1 MVKKSSGRTKRKF
14 RRTKRIFRRTN
25 RNLRRTKRNIRRT
38 KRVMR
43 GGMPQEDSKIDS
55 SSISK
60 LQSESSYGLDG
71 PEPEPE
77 PEPMEKGDE
86 PIPMEVQQTISK
98 IVRNADPY
106 LPSKI
111 ESNEANK
118 KKATEKL
125 IDFIQRGY
133 SPEGRMENQKNKAL
147 LEINSD
153 SSDYGSEEELARR
166 KAQIYFDR
174 QNNEEEQLQ
183 REIDRLQEEERV
195 MKLLKDEEELVDFEL
210 CDNIF
215 NHCYLS
221 KDTLE
226 ECKRLGY
233 EGKFLIPCKDRTQV
247 YLTTF
252 FNRPNGLDEIKDM
265 LSSDVE
271 VVGGL
276 EVDSQP
282 VEEMG
287 DDFPTRIFTTESV
300 KEFYST
306 LISMRLCSN
315 FVKDGETMGPE
326 LDNPYRRATGF
337 RGAYSRYTG
346 DRVSDLYNYFKERPD
361 KLQEFFRLF
370 EDNIIQ
376 KGIHADKGD
385 KQSEYI
391 ERMKRYI
398 LLRLMNRDPF
408 APKRINYQMRKYI
421 ERLKIQI
428 EDINSEIEYA
438 KIVIQQ
444 IIIELKRLTE
454 SRGRG
459 LNYAELVNSPQIKRL
474 REYENNISENTI
486 KIEKI
491 KQLVKNVDTLLQ
503 QNWHPK
509 IYLSN
514 VGPQELVNARNKFY
528 ED

>member
-1 MVKKSSGRTKRKF
+1 
-14 RRTKRIFRRTN
+14 
-25 RNLRRTKRNIRRT
+25 
-38 KRVMR
+38 
-43 GGMPQEDSKIDS
+43 MPQEDSKIDS
-55 SSISK
+55 SSIYK

-77 PEPMEKGDE
+77 PGPMEQQGE
-86 PIPMEVQQTISK
+86 PIPMEVQQRISK

-133 SPEGRMENQKNKAL
+133 SPEGRKENQKNKAL

-166 KAQIYFDR
+166 EAQKYFDR

-195 MKLLKDEEELVDFEL
+195 MKLLKDDEELVDFEL

-233 EGKFLIPCKDRTQV
+233 EDKFLIPCKDRTQV

-252 FNRPNGLDEIKDM
+252 FNRPNGLDEIKDI

-271 VVGGL
+271 VVGGLL

-287 DDFPTRIFTTESV
+287 DDFPNRIFTTESV

-315 FVKDGETMGPE
+315 FEKDDGEMMGPE
-326 LDNPYRRATGF
+326 LDNPYGRATGF
-337 RGAYSRYTG
+337 RGADSRYTG

-361 KLQEFFRLF
+361 KLQDFFRLF

-438 KIVIQQ
+438 KIVKQQ
-444 IIIELKRLTE
+444 IIIELKRLTK
-454 SRGRG
+454 SRGRKF
-459 LNYAELVNSPQIKRL
+459 NTAELVNSPQIERL
-474 REYENNISENTI
+474 REQEKNISENTI
-486 KIEKI
+486 KIKKI
-491 KQLVKNVDTLLQ
+491 EQLLKDIEALHKKG
-503 QNWHPK
+503 WHPK

-514 VGPQELVNARNKFY
+514 VGPQELVDARNKLY